1 MPERKIKKWVTTEG
15 YFRDIMVACMKP
27 KADSLRLSCTYYK
40 CVSRQ
45 VLQPGGG
52 FGWQSPHKRLQH
64 GPYTR
69 SCLMGRSSVGRA
81 AGLYPACRGFE
92 SFRPD
97 LRGRAVRQLARFI
110 PWRSQV
116 QILPSLFASEEAL
129 FHENTCREMGAFLL
143 ARFDI

>member
-1 MPERKIKKWVTTEG
+1 
-15 YFRDIMVACMKP
+15 MKP
-27 KADSLRLSCTYYK
+27 KAYSLRLTFSTCEYSCR
-40 CVSRQ
+40 VS
-45 VLQPGGG
+45 QPGWGLSAEALVGLRSAPRHWLRRSGVRDLRCG

-116 QILPSLFASEEAL
+116 QILLSLCCHNNLLCKAPVERWGL
-129 FHENTCREMGAFLL
+129 FFC
-143 ARFDI
+143 